1 MTTKTLTNDTLITTI
16 DELGLIKAQIAD
28 LAKTEKM
35 LKDRLGD
42 LKPGSYEG
50 NIFRLSVSETTQNR
64 LDMDAVRE
72 HLSPQFIRAHTIET
86 DVRTL
91 RVVARNGKGVL
102 S

>member
-1 MTTKTLTNDTLITTI
+1 MTNETMITTI
-16 DELGLIKAQIAD
+16 DELGLLKAQIAEM
-28 LAKTEKM
+28 LKAEKA

-50 NIFRLSVSETTQNR
+50 NVFRLSVSETTQNR
-64 LDMDAVRE
+64 LDMDAVRD
-72 HLSPQFIRAHTIET
+72 HLSPQFIRAHTIST